1 LEGEIAMA
9 ASSDASGA
17 NRFGGA
23 FWQRLWCSAGI
34 QFVVLFVIASIV
46 YGDQPKVDESAD
58 SLVSFYDGDS
68 TRILIATF
76 IFGLALLNLLWFGAA
91 LRSAL
96 HDAGQGGWGAAATA
110 SSAALASVLF
120 VLTTVGAALAY
131 SIAGSGND
139 TLTSGLNDVTWAG
152 FVMAS
157 FPAAMFVMS
166 GAFGLWRAGVIS
178 NALFGAGVA
187 AVVLVLLGGTT
198 WASDGFWAP
207 DGAYSRFISPAI
219 GLVWIAYVSG
229 LLTRGLST
237 SRAPARPA
245 VSAP

>member
-1 LEGEIAMA
+1 MNVNWE
-9 ASSDASGA
+9 
-17 NRFGGA
+17 
-23 FWQRLWCSAGI
+23 RLWRSAGI
-34 QFVVLFVIASIV
+34 QFVIFFVIASVV
-46 YGDQPKVDESAD
+46 YGDQPDIGASAD
-58 SLVSFYDGDS
+58 ELVSFYDGDR
-68 TRILIATF
+68 TRILIAAF
-76 IFGLALLNLLWFGAA
+76 IFGFALLNLLWFAAA

-110 SSAALASVLF
+110 SSAALGAVLF

-178 NALFGAGVA
+178 NGFFRAGVA
-187 AVVLVLLGGTT
+187 AVVLVLLGATT

-207 DGAYSRFISPAI
+207 DGAYSRFIAPIIA
-219 GLVWIAYVSG
+219 LAWIAVISG
-229 LLTRGLST
+229 LLVT
-237 SRAPARPA
+237 RAPSTARAAERRAVPA
-245 VSAP
+245 P